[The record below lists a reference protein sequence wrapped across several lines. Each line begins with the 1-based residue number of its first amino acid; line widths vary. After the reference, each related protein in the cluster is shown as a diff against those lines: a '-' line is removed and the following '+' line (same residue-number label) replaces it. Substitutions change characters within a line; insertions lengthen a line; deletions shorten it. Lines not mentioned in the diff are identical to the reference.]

1 MNETT
6 TFSAESVL
14 PDKHT
19 VFANQGIPTQ
29 TRAREETES
38 LYSSALSLLP
48 RLVSPQG
55 IIAPIS
61 KTDFAEVYQGE
72 GRNEPSTPVGDIFE
86 QAHWLALFAVTIGP
100 EISSEIARLFGSND
114 FALGCMLDSA
124 ASAAAD
130 RLSDLAEGRYLETH
144 STKEPTPSDMTVMK
158 YSPGYCGWHISGQK
172 KLFEFLDPGQIG
184 VSLGESFLM
193 QPLKSVSGVIIAGP
207 REIHDFQDS
216 YTFCSECRGHDCRQR
231 LAARLAK

>member
-1 MNETT
+1 MNETS
-6 TFSAESVL
+6 TFSADAVL

-29 TRAREETES
+29 QRAREETES
-38 LYSSALSLLP
+38 LYARALSLLS
-48 RLVSPQG
+48 RLALPKGVASQ
-55 IIAPIS
+55 IS
-61 KTDFAEVYQGE
+61 KTDFADVYQGE
-72 GRNEPSTPVGDIFE
+72 GRNEPSTPVGDMFG
-86 QAHWLALFAVTIGP
+86 QAHSLALFAVTIGP
-100 EISSEIARLFGSND
+100 EIGSEIDRLFGSND

-130 RLSDLAEGRYLETH
+130 RLSDIAERHYIETR
-144 STKEPTPSDMTVMK
+144 STKEHTSRDMTVMR

-172 KLFEFLDPGQIG
+172 KLFKFLDPGQIG
-184 VSLGESFLM
+184 ISLGESFLM

-216 YTFCSECRGHDCRQR
+216 YPFCSECQGHDCRQR
-231 LAARLAK
+231 LRARLAQ

>member
-1 MNETT
+1 MNETM
-6 TFSAESVL
+6 TFSADAVL

-29 TRAREETES
+29 QRAREETES
-38 LYSSALSLLP
+38 LYSRAMILLP
-48 RLVSPQG
+48 RFVAPQG
-55 IIAPIS
+55 IISHIS
-61 KTDFAEVYQGE
+61 KTDFADVYQGE

-86 QAHWLALFAVTIGP
+86 QARSLALFAVTIGQ

-130 RLSDLAEGRYLETH
+130 RLSDVAERNDIETR
-144 STKEPTPSDMTVMK
+144 SRKDATSQDMTVMK

-172 KLFEFLDPGQIG
+172 KLFEFLDPGRIG
-184 VSLGESFLM
+184 ISLGESFLM

-216 YTFCSECRGHDCRQR
+216 YPFCSECHGHDCRQR
-231 LAARLAK
+231 LRALLAE